1 MQAFET
7 FFQPIVVCMPIITWK
22 DVGYKMNE
30 GKRNLEVAARLIISC
45 KFAGA
50 VSLFLLLLQK
60 KK

>member
-1 MQAFET
+1 MQVFEA

-30 GKRNLEVAARLIISC
+30 GERNLEVAVGLIISC

-50 VSLFLLLLQK
+50 AQLFLLLLQK